1 MVNPVGLLLGQHVH
15 GHWLDAI
22 CNHVAGQVGKAGLGP
37 DPQVMAVRCLVDHH
51 TVPSLQRHAACG
63 QWGGRNWRRA
73 SGG

>member
-37 DPQVMAVRCLVDHH
+37 DPQVMAVRRLLPPPPCARERIEAGVAGG
-51 TVPSLQRHAACG
+51 V
-63 QWGGRNWRRA
+63 WGHG
-73 SGG
+73 